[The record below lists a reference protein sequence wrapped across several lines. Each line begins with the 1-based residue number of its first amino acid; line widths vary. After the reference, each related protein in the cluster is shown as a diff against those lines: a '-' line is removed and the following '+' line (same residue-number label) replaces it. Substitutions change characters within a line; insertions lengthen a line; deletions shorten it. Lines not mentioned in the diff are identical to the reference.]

1 MNYAAVS
8 DLNSVGFPIPK
19 WPRYRQGM
27 LIVLGDGPAPAAWHK
42 WIGDEAVLKEKEDQ
56 TVLKEKFARQAA
68 RSPIT
73 AGSVIVRQH
82 VLGAP
87 K

>member
-19 WPRYRQGM
+19 WPRCRQGM
-27 LIVLGDGPAPAAWHK
+27 LIVLGDDRAPAAWRK
-42 WIGDEAVLKEKEDQ
+42 WIGDQ
-56 TVLKEKFARQAA
+56 TVLKEKFARETP
-68 RSPIT
+68 RPSIT
-73 AGSVIVRQH
+73 VSSVIVRRH
-82 VLGAP
+82 VLGTP

>member
-27 LIVLGDGPAPAAWHK
+27 LIVLGDGPAPTARHK
-42 WIGDEAVLKEKEDQ
+42 GIEDQ